1 MNFHIIYHVAGG
13 YHTGQYWS
21 GGKESRWKE
30 WLEQRYGVI
39 GVEGKFWEKETVP
52 MYVREG
58 WKVDRE
64 LEREE
69 GKNIRAVRVER

>member
-1 MNFHIIYHVAGG
+1 M
-13 YHTGQYWS
+13 
-21 GGKESRWKE
+21 
-30 WLEQRYGVI
+30 
-39 GVEGKFWEKETVP
+39 EGKFWEKETVP